1 MMTGHGRGGATPPGT
16 KRRGAA
22 SNVFMIQD
30 TWQVARVA
38 GPERNRS
45 VASGFQGY
53 ANVAPRKSGETPVKA
68 FLAIVGWCLLLV
80 LCWPLAVLVIVL
92 WPLLWLLSLPFRVVG
107 ITFDAMFALLRALLF
122 LPARLFGYRGSSAGR
137 LS

>member
-1 MMTGHGRGGATPPGT
+1 
-16 KRRGAA
+16 
-22 SNVFMIQD
+22 
-30 TWQVARVA
+30 
-38 GPERNRS
+38 
-45 VASGFQGY
+45 
-53 ANVAPRKSGETPVKA
+53 VKA

-80 LCWPLAVLVIVL
+80 LCWPLAVLVIFL

-122 LPARLFGYRGSSAGR
+122 LPARLLGYPGSSAGR